1 MIRLTPKPCNR
12 LVHPVARAWFAGTAL
27 QLSTIGCALAQAFT
41 VTPSPIVMP
50 ASGDAINVT
59 LAPSGGTAPYQYIL
73 SAGRLPAGV
82 SLSSAGVLSGT
93 LAETSPAFTIT
104 VADNRGAEVDVLAKV
119 ITVTPP
125 PVPFTVG
132 TSPGAVLSPAGGSG
146 PYLFAVAP
154 GGSMPPGLTLNA
166 DGSLSGTPTTAGTYT
181 VPIVVTDSVGAS
193 VTVNVTFTVNAA
205 PVVLSIAAPPV
216 MTVGTPSSIT
226 LAASGGSAPYQFPHP
241 RGTLPAG
248 LTLNADGTV
257 TGTPSAAG
265 STTVTITVTDNAGAN
280 TPNTV
285 TFTVNAAS
293 VVLSIAAPP
302 AMTVGSPVNMALAA
316 SGGSAPYQFALTSGT
331 LPAGLTLNADG
342 TVTGTPS
349 VEGTSIVTITVTDNA
364 GNSTPNPV
372 TFAVNAAPVP
382 VSPAPVPWNAPW
394 ALFSSAVLILLGRA
408 ATQRKGSSKQP

>member
-1 MIRLTPKPCNR
+1 
-12 LVHPVARAWFAGTAL
+12 
-27 QLSTIGCALAQAFT
+27 
-41 VTPSPIVMP
+41 
-50 ASGDAINVT
+50 
-59 LAPSGGTAPYQYIL
+59 
-73 SAGRLPAGV
+73 
-82 SLSSAGVLSGT
+82 
-93 LAETSPAFTIT
+93 
-104 VADNRGAEVDVLAKV
+104 
-119 ITVTPP
+119 
-125 PVPFTVG
+125 
-132 TSPGAVLSPAGGSG
+132 
-146 PYLFAVAP
+146 
-154 GGSMPPGLTLNA
+154 MPPGLTLNA

-226 LAASGGSAPYQFPHP
+226 LAASGGSAPYQFTLTS
-241 RGTLPAG
+241 GTLPAG

>member
-1 MIRLTPKPCNR
+1 MIRLTPNHSHRPT
-12 LVHPVARAWFAGTAL
+12 VARAWLAGTVL

-50 ASGDAINVT
+50 ASGDAVNVT
-59 LAPSGGTAPYQYIL
+59 LAPSGGVAPYQYIL

-125 PVPFTVG
+125 PAPFTVG

-226 LAASGGSAPYQFPHP
+226 LAASGGSAPYQFTLTS
-241 RGTLPAG
+241 GTLPAG